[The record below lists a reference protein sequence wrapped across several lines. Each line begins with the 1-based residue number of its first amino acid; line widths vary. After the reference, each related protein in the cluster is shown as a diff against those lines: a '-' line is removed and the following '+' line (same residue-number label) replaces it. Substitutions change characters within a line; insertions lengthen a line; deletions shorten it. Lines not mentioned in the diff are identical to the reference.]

1 MFPFAC
7 VPLASRG
14 VVSLV
19 LSGLAHVRALEWSMA
34 CFVGRLRALASN
46 GRQASFSQS
55 PFALAASV
63 LVLVS
68 CVAYPLYGIVWLG
81 RLVPPRPLFEVL
93 GDSKATHA
101 VRFSRLS
108 QRLLRHAC
116 ACCSL
121 GYGVCCE
128 RGFCVPLC
136 CSNSRLPGMTL
147 APAPVL
153 FAVSVAVLVP
163 GAKSLMD
170 ATWLILPVVICLSQ
184 RLSHA
189 CVSMN

>member
-1 MFPFAC
+1 MD
-7 VPLASRG
+7 
-14 VVSLV
+14 
-19 LSGLAHVRALEWSMA
+19 
-34 CFVGRLRALASN
+34 CFVGRLRAWASN

-55 PFALAASV
+55 PLALAASV

-68 CVAYPLYGIVWLG
+68 CVAYPLYGIGWLG
-81 RLVPPRPLFEVL
+81 RLVPPRPLLEVL
-93 GDSKATHA
+93 GDSKVTHA
-101 VRFSRLS
+101 VRFSRSL

-116 ACCSL
+116 AGCSL
-121 GYGVCCE
+121 GCGVCCE
-128 RGFCVPLC
+128 RGSFVPLC
-136 CSNSRLPGMTL
+136 CSNSRLPWMTL
-147 APAPVL
+147 APAPVS